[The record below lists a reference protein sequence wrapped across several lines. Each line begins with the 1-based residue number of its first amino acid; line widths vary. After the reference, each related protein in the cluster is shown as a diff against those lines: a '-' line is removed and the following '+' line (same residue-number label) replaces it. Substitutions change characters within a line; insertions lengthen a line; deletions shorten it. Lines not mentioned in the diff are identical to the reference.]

1 MNSIHHANV
10 FCQPVDFGWSSNG
23 ATMARNLLAPG
34 RDENKGINGLSIH
47 SRDTCLESLAG
58 QGIQL
63 LPRSR
68 PGNLDCLAQ
77 VGGVGAPSPT
87 APVSGSNFPN
97 SGEFLTSALPRP
109 NPFPIPSMQPSLL
122 GSSSPSPQSRSLGCH
137 MPQLQPGIRLAQLL
151 HQHQSVGMLGSL
163 GSQ

>member
-1 MNSIHHANV
+1 
-10 FCQPVDFGWSSNG
+10 
-23 ATMARNLLAPG
+23 MARNLLAPE
-34 RDENKGINGLSIH
+34 RDANKGINGLSIH
-47 SRDTCLESLAG
+47 SRDTCFESLAG

-109 NPFPIPSMQPSLL
+109 NPFPTPFMQPSLL
-122 GSSSPSPQSRSLGCH
+122 RSPSPSPQPRSLGCH
-137 MPQLQPGIRLAQLL
+137 RPRPQAWEASCPTPPTTPVGWDARPSR
-151 HQHQSVGMLGSL
+151 QSVRSVAP
-163 GSQ
+163 SSIA